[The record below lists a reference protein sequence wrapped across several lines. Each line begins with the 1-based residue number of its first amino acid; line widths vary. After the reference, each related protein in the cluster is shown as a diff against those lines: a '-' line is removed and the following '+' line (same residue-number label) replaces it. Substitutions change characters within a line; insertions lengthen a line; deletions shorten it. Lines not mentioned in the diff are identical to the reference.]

1 MEEKVLIK
9 SIKRNEV
16 FVTILSFVIS
26 FFGMFSFLCCCLSIA
41 MMDEDAIEDF
51 LGGIIIA
58 SIVAGVA
65 VAFVIYRVLKL
76 SSLTVTDKRIYGV
89 KGFGERVDLPI
100 DSISSVSISNAS
112 KGVKVSTSS
121 GFISFV
127 WLENFN
133 EIYDVINKVL
143 IERQQ
148 HKEVIITS
156 NIPLDNT
163 EMLRKYKKLVDDGLI
178 SQEEYE
184 NKKKELLK

>member
-26 FFGMFSFLCCCLSIA
+26 FFGMFSILCCLFMA
-41 MMDEDAIEDF
+41 MDEDAIEDL
-51 LGGIIIA
+51 LGVIIIG

-65 VAFVIYRVLKL
+65 VAFVIYRVLKS

-148 HKEVIITS
+148 HKEVNITS